1 MDCLHWGK
9 VVIFIFKTF
18 FLDIEGV
25 IFTKFLN
32 KILMSSFIFHLKNIF
47 EMLYLFLM
55 EFLILFSCEK
65 LENCHFWIL
74 PFCQVSL
81 NPNNLRTFTLVP
93 SIKISYFQN
102 SPLCFYSFITMI
114 LRTLIRKLFLEK
126 ISTQR
131 FLPWST

>member
-1 MDCLHWGK
+1 M
-9 VVIFIFKTF
+9 IFIFKTF

-65 LENCHFWIL
+65 LENCHF
-74 PFCQVSL
+74 
-81 NPNNLRTFTLVP
+81 
-93 SIKISYFQN
+93 
-102 SPLCFYSFITMI
+102 
-114 LRTLIRKLFLEK
+114 
-126 ISTQR
+126 
-131 FLPWST
+131 